1 MNLRRTTIVP
11 ALIAAAALGWIA
23 PAEARNPH
31 CAGGIQ
37 YVVGGLRDKEKGN
50 IEDYQ
55 RQLQKAVQ
63 QLEQCSTEDPADAE
77 ALGYLGWAYAETGNA
92 EKAGVAFAQAIEK
105 LKTKGDLKKV
115 DWATN
120 NRDSYWAN
128 AFNDGIGKIGAAQA
142 VYPDYTVKP
151 ANDDDKK
158 MREEAGKNFEEAIAS
173 LTKASHLRPN
183 HPQTIRNLGSVY
195 VFLGDFKKAGEIYT
209 AGLAVAPGDSA
220 LIGALKLAR
229 TNHAS
234 LLLEEKKYDEA
245 IAFFQELLKSDAN
258 NADLQSGLA
267 DAQFQ
272 KAAKAEGDAKKPAYR
287 VAGDAYARAFSLRSD
302 NPDLSFNAALAFQNA
317 GEWPLSEAQWRNVVR
332 LKPTDIEA
340 VSSLAAVLAE
350 QKKYDEAQKVLLDG
364 LSIDPRSKTLHRQ
377 LGGVYTRAA
386 HNVKANEELMV
397 YLALQNGQLAPD
409 AAAAAKSSVPAGAA
423 GAKALA
429 AHGVPEQLYA
439 WEASGEQY
447 HSWFYWSKKMGL
459 HFKSGIQIAV
469 SDWSKG
475 PAAGTG
481 KK

>member
-11 ALIAAAALGWIA
+11 ALIAAAALGWIV
-23 PAEARNPH
+23 PAHARNPH

-50 IEDYQ
+50 LEDYK
-55 RQLQKAVQ
+55 RQFSKAVQ
-63 QLEQCSTEDPADAE
+63 QLEQCVGEDAEDAE
-77 ALGYLGWAYAETGNA
+77 AMGYLGWAYAETDAA
-92 EKAGVAFAQAIEK
+92 EKAGVTFAKAIEK
-105 LKTKGDLKKV
+105 LKTKGDTKKV

-142 VYPDYTVKP
+142 AYPDYTVKP
-151 ANDDDKK
+151 KNDEEKK
-158 MREEAGKNFEEAIAS
+158 LREEAGKNYEAAIAS
-173 LTKASHLRPN
+173 LTKASFLRPN
-183 HPQTIRNLGSVY
+183 HAQTIRNLGSVH

-209 AGLAVAPGDSA
+209 AGLAVAPNDSV
-220 LIGALKLAR
+220 LVGALKLAR

-234 LLLEEKKYDEA
+234 LLLEDKKFDEA
-245 IAFFQELLKSDAN
+245 IAFFEDLLKTDARN
-258 NADLQSGLA
+258 GELQSGMA
-267 DAQFQ
+267 DALFQ
-272 KAAKAEGDAKKPAYR
+272 KAGKAEGDAKKPAFKA
-287 VAGDAYARAFSLRSD
+287 AGDGYAKAFSLRPE
-302 NPDLSFNAALAFQNA
+302 NPDLAFNAALAYQNA
-317 GEWPLSEAQWRNVVR
+317 GEWQPSEVQWRNVVR

-364 LSIDPRSKTLHRQ
+364 LAIDPKSKTLHRQ
-377 LGGVYTRAA
+377 LGGVYTRAG

-397 YLALQNGQLAPD
+397 YLALQNGQPAAD
-409 AAAAAKSSVPAGAA
+409 AGVAAKGSAPAGAA
-423 GAKALA
+423 GPKALA
-429 AHGVPEQLYA
+429 ASGNPEQVYA

-447 HSWFYWSKKMGL
+447 HSWFYWTKRMGL
-459 HFKSGIQIAV
+459 HFKSGIQIVV

-475 PAAGTG
+475 PSGAAV

>member
-1 MNLRRTTIVP
+1 MNLRRTTVVP
-11 ALIAAAALGWIA
+11 VLIAAAVLGSIA

-55 RQLQKAVQ
+55 RQFAKAVG
-63 QLEQCSTEDPADAE
+63 QLEQCVGEDAEDAE
-77 ALGYLGWAYAETGNA
+77 AVGYLGWAYAETGNY
-92 EKAGVAFAQAIEK
+92 EKAGAAFVQAIEK
-105 LKTKGDLKKV
+105 LKVKGDVKKV

-142 VYPDYTVKP
+142 AYPDYTVK
-151 ANDDDKK
+151 AGNDADKTL
-158 MREEAGKNFEEAIAS
+158 REEAGKRYEEAIVS
-173 LTKASHLRPN
+173 LTNASHLRPN

-195 VFLGDFKKAGEIYT
+195 VFLGDFKKAADVYNT
-209 AGLAVAPGDSA
+209 GLAVAPGDSA
-220 LIGALKLAR
+220 LVGALKLAR

-245 IAFFQELLKSDAN
+245 IAFFQDLLKTDAN
-258 NADLQSGLA
+258 NGELHSGLA
-267 DAQFQ
+267 DALFQ
-272 KAAKAEGDAKKPAYR
+272 KAAKAEGDAKKPAFKA
-287 VAGDAYARAFSLRSD
+287 AGEAYAKAFSLRTD

-317 GEWPLSEAQWRNVVR
+317 GEWQPSEAQWKHVVR
-332 LKPTDIEA
+332 LKPVDIEA

-350 QKKYDEAQKVLLDG
+350 QKKYDEATKVLLDG
-364 LSIDPRSKTLHRQ
+364 LVVDSKSKTLHRQ

-386 HNVKANEELMV
+386 YNAKANEELMV
-397 YLALQNGQLAPD
+397 YLALQNGQPAPD
-409 AAAAAKSSVPAGAA
+409 AAAAAKASVPAGAA

-429 AHGVPEQLYA
+429 THGNPEDVYA

-447 HSWFYWSKKMGL
+447 HSWFYWSKRMAL

-475 PAAGTG
+475 PVPGSA